1 MLSLRMIAA
10 LAVPDRPRTDGA
22 VATWPTSALAQCV
35 TSPIEGAIRHACN
48 SKTS

>member
-10 LAVPDRPRTDGA
+10 LEVPPRTDGA

-35 TSPIEGAIRHACN
+35 TSPVEGAIRHACN